1 MKRVNRVVDRC
12 SIASRLAR
20 YISLDARI
28 CIYIYI
34 ERELF
39 PFFFFS
45 IGRRS
50 ADPRAPCRPG
60 HRQSPL
66 SFPQPRYIRSSTRA
80 RFSGRGKFRPTSSS
94 QPLYSTV
101 LQLVFERN
109 SAADRGRH
117 KVFSVRHLEWYRES
131 FVNGGEIDFM
141 RIIGYDRWR
150 MMRKICKPLFHLSR
164 FRGFVIVYWNVGK

>member
-1 MKRVNRVVDRC
+1 MFH
-12 SIASRLAR
+12 SQQAR
-20 YISLDARI
+20 QVYFVGCTYLY
-28 CIYIYI
+28 IYIYR
-34 ERELF
+34 ERAFSFL
-39 PFFFFS
+39 FFFPSDDAVPILELRVARGIAKALF
-45 IGRRS
+45 RS
-50 ADPRAPCRPG
+50 HSHATSAVP
-60 HRQSPL
+60 
-66 SFPQPRYIRSSTRA
+66 RA

>member
-1 MKRVNRVVDRC
+1 MHVSV
-12 SIASRLAR
+12 
-20 YISLDARI
+20 
-28 CIYIYI
+28 YIYRK
-34 ERELF
+34 RELF

-131 FVNGGEIDFM
+131 FVNGGGSISCESSVM
-141 RIIGYDRWR
+141 IGGEWCEKSVSLFFTFHVSEDLWLYVVLECWE
-150 MMRKICKPLFHLSR
+150 MICEKMKMELFLPS
-164 FRGFVIVYWNVGK
+164 